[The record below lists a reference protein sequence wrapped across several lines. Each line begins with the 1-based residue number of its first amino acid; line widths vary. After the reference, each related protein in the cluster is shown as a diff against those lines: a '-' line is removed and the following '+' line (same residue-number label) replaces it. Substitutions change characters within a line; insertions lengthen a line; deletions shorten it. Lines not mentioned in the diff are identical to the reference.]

1 MEVDPLNIRFTVAG
15 EPCGKGRP
23 IFSRHGNSVV
33 TRTPPKTAEYE
44 KRVKLSYLA
53 ATERYC
59 FPKGVPLRIKI
70 TAHYLIPPS
79 ATKANKALMG
89 ANKMKPVK
97 VPDWD
102 NIGKII
108 CDSLNGLAYHDDA
121 QIVEGTVIKRYAS
134 GTEPMVEVE
143 ISEVTND

>member
-1 MEVDPLNIRFTVAG
+1 MTVRFSVPG

-33 TRTPPKTAEYE
+33 TRTPNKTAEYE
-44 KRVKLSYLA
+44 KLVKLSYISS
-53 ATERYC
+53 TKRYC
-59 FPKGVPLRIKI
+59 FPKGVPLSIKI
-70 TAHYLIPPS
+70 TAHYLIPQS
-79 ATKANKALMG
+79 ATKANKTLMEG
-89 ANKMKPVK
+89 NKLKPVK

-143 ISEVTND
+143 ISEVSND

>member
-1 MEVDPLNIRFTVAG
+1 MTVKFSVPG

-23 IFSRHGNSVV
+23 IFSRHGNAVV
-33 TRTPPKTAEYE
+33 TRTPAKTAEYE
-44 KRVKLSYLA
+44 KQVKLSYISG
-53 ATERYC
+53 TQRYC
-59 FPKGVPLRIKI
+59 FPKGVPLRINI
-70 TAHYLIPPS
+70 TAYYPIPQS
-79 ATKANKALMG
+79 ATKANKAFMG
-89 ANKMKPVK
+89 ANIKRPVK

-143 ISEVTND
+143 ISEVTDD

>member
-1 MEVDPLNIRFTVAG
+1 MTVKFTVPG
-15 EPCGKGRP
+15 DPRGKGRP
-23 IFSRHGNSVV
+23 IFSRNGNSVV
-33 TRTPPKTAEYE
+33 TRTPEKTAEYE
-44 KRVKLSYLA
+44 KLVKLSYISS
-53 ATERYC
+53 TKRYC

-70 TAHYLIPPS
+70 IAHYPIPQS
-79 ATKANKALMG
+79 ATKSNKTLMG
-89 ANKMKPVK
+89 ENKIKPIK

-102 NIGKII
+102 NIGKVI
-108 CDSLNGLAYHDDA
+108 CDSLNCLAYHDDA

>member
-23 IFSRHGNSVV
+23 IFSRHGNAVV
-33 TRTPPKTAEYE
+33 TRTPAKTAEYE
-44 KRVKLSYLA
+44 KQVKLSYKSG
-53 ATERYC
+53 TSRYC
-59 FPKGVPLRIKI
+59 FSKGVPLRIRI
-70 TAHYLIPPS
+70 IAHYPIPQS
-79 ATKANKALMG
+79 ATKTIKGLMRANTIH
-89 ANKMKPVK
+89 PVK

-121 QIVEGTVIKRYAS
+121 QIVEGTVIKRYTS

-143 ISEVTND
+143 ISEVKE

>member
-1 MEVDPLNIRFTVAG
+1 MLIKFSVHG

-23 IFSRHGNSVV
+23 IFSRHGNAVI
-33 TRTPPKTAEYE
+33 TRTPAKTTEYE
-44 KRVKLSYLA
+44 KLVKSSYIA
-53 ATERYC
+53 NTTRYC

-70 TAHYLIPPS
+70 TAYYHIPQS
-79 ATKANKALMG
+79 ATKANKALME

-121 QIVEGTVIKRYAS
+121 QIVEGSVTKRYAS

>member
-1 MEVDPLNIRFTVAG
+1 MTVKFTVPG

-23 IFSRHGNSVV
+23 RFSRHGNTVV
-33 TRTPPKTAEYE
+33 TMTPAKTAEYE
-44 KRVKLSYLA
+44 KLVKLSYISG
-53 ATERYC
+53 TMRYC

-70 TAHYLIPPS
+70 TAHYLIPKS
-79 ATKANKALMG
+79 ATKANKALME

-121 QIVEGTVIKRYAS
+121 QVVEGTVIKRYAS

-143 ISEVTND
+143 ILEVSND

>member
-1 MEVDPLNIRFTVAG
+1 MTVKFTVPG

-23 IFSRHGNSVV
+23 RFSRHGNTVV
-33 TRTPPKTAEYE
+33 TMTPAKTAEYE
-44 KRVKLSYLA
+44 KLVKLSYISG
-53 ATERYC
+53 TKRYC

-70 TAHYLIPPS
+70 TAHYLIPKS
-79 ATKANKALMG
+79 ATKANKALME

-121 QIVEGTVIKRYAS
+121 QIVEGSVTKKYAS

-143 ISEVTND
+143 ISEVSND